1 MIFKIWIK
9 FINDPER
16 SNNKRIV
23 YEEVILNERQNQFC
37 NGLENLE
44 IFEIQSDTPCCC
56 FFASDKRFYRT
67 IMLDVDYFEEF
78 ATMLYVEI

>member
-16 SNNKRIV
+16 SNNKRTV
-23 YEEVILNERQNQFC
+23 YEEVIFNERQNQFC

-44 IFEIQSDTPCCC
+44 IFEIQPDTPCCC
-56 FFASDKRFYRT
+56 FFASNKRFYRI
-67 IMLDVDYFEEF
+67 IMLDVYYLEEF